1 MPFNVIHALQ
11 NVKYILHVT
20 RFLDTLWR
28 AKYDVATGGTMRFHT
43 VLLLA
48 LGFISTVGAQ
58 APAQEND
65 PYLWLED
72 IQGEKAMAWVKEQNQ
87 RTVAEL
93 EAVPEFQGS
102 VERLLGILDSREK
115 IAYPGLRGKY
125 VYNFWQ
131 DTAHVRGLWRRTT
144 LDDYLKPQPNWETVL
159 DLDALAKA
167 ENENWVYKGVACLY
181 PDHRHCVISLS
192 RGGGDAVVEREFD
205 TETKS
210 FVPNGFQLPEAKSS
224 VNWKDQDTLWVGTDF
239 GPGSLTKSGY
249 PRIAKEWKRGTPL
262 DQART
267 VFEGKPED
275 VSAGVFSIH
284 TPEGRY
290 DLARRAPDF
299 FSSEML
305 LIREGR
311 LIKLDI
317 PADVG
322 DFDIFKKQML
332 ISLRTDWKP
341 AGTTFKQGS
350 LLAIDLERF
359 LSGKRNFNVLFA
371 PTARTSLASFSTTKD
386 LLLVGI
392 LDNITSRVYEFRL
405 AGGQWPQT
413 EIPVPRMGAAAV
425 SAASELSNDYFL
437 TYTDF
442 LTPTTLQ
449 LVRAGGKPQT
459 VKTMPAFFNV
469 DGLKVEQLETAS
481 ADRTRIPYFLVRRR
495 DLKLNGLNPTL
506 LTGYGGFEIANRPG
520 YRSLDGAGWLEKG
533 GVFAVANIRGGGEF
547 GPRWHQAALKKNRR
561 KAYEDFV
568 AVAQD
573 LITRKITTPEHL
585 GIEGGSNGGLLVG
598 AAFTMRPDLFN
609 AVVCQAPLLDM
620 RRYSKLLAGASWQA
634 EYGNPDDPDM
644 WTYIRTYSPYHN
656 LAKDKKYPKVLFTT
670 STRDDRV
677 HPGHARKMAALMHEQ
692 GHPFYFY
699 ENTEGGHAGAANNR
713 QRAYMTALA
722 YSYLWKQL
730 R

>member
-1 MPFNVIHALQ
+1 MKL
-11 NVKYILHVT
+11 
-20 RFLDTLWR
+20 R
-28 AKYDVATGGTMRFHT
+28 T
-43 VLLLA
+43 VLLLG
-48 LGFISTVGAQ
+48 LGFFTTVGAQ
-58 APAQEND
+58 TPGQDDD
-65 PYLWLED
+65 PYLWLEE
-72 IQGEKAMAWVKEQNQ
+72 IQSEKAMAWVKAQNQ

-102 VERLLGILDSREK
+102 VERFLNILDSREK

-131 DTAHVRGLWRRTT
+131 DTDHVRGLWRRTT
-144 LDDYLKPQPNWETVL
+144 LDAYLKPSPNWETVL
-159 DLDALAKA
+159 DVDALAKA
-167 ENENWVYKGVACLY
+167 ESENWVYKGTSCLY
-181 PDHRHCVISLS
+181 PEYRHCMISLS
-192 RGGGDAVVEREFD
+192 RGGADAVVVREFD

-210 FVPNGFQLPEAKSS
+210 FVPNGFTLPEAKSS
-224 VNWKDQDTLWVGTDF
+224 VNWKDRDTLWVGTDF

-249 PRIAKEWKRGTPL
+249 ARIAKEWKRDTPL

-275 VSAGVFSIH
+275 VSAGVRSLH

-290 DLARRAPDF
+290 DFARRSPDF
-299 FSSEML
+299 FSSETF

-311 LIKLDI
+311 LVKLDI
-317 PADVG
+317 PVDVG

-350 LLAIDLERF
+350 LLAIDFERF
-359 LSGKRNFNVLFA
+359 LAGKRNFRIIFQ
-371 PTARTSLASFSTTKD
+371 PTERTSLASFSTTKD
-386 LLLVGI
+386 LLLVSI
-392 LDNITSRVYEFRL
+392 LDNITSRLYEFRFK
-405 AGGQWPQT
+405 AGEWPQT
-413 EIPVPRMGAAAV
+413 EIPVPRMGAAGVTAT
-425 SAASELSNDYFL
+425 SDLSNEYFL

-449 LVRAGGKPQT
+449 VVRNGGQPQT
-459 VKTMPAFFNV
+459 VKTMPVFFNA
-469 DGLKVEQLETAS
+469 DGLKVEQLQTTS
-481 ADRTRIPYFLVRRR
+481 ADGTRIPYFLVRRKE
-495 DLKLNGLNPTL
+495 LTLNGLNPTL
-506 LTGYGGFEIANRPG
+506 LTGYGGFEIPSRPS
-520 YRSLDGAGWLEKG
+520 YRSVDGAGWLEKG

-561 KAYEDFV
+561 KAYEDFI

-573 LITRKITTPEHL
+573 LIARKITGPQHL
-585 GIEGGSNGGLLVG
+585 GIEGASNGGLLVG

-609 AVVCQAPLLDM
+609 AVVCSAPLLDM
-620 RRYSKLLAGASWQA
+620 KRYSKLLAGASWQA

-656 LAKDKKYPKVLFTT
+656 LVKDKKYPKVLFTT

-677 HPGHARKMAALMHEQ
+677 HPGHARKMAALMLEQ

-713 QRAYMTALA
+713 QRAYMSALTYA
-722 YSYLWKQL
+722 YLWKQL